1 VAKRIV
7 FTGGSGKAGKHVV
20 PWLKAKGYDILN
32 LDLKPLDCPG
42 VNTLITDVTHTT
54 AARLAVAAPADADAA
69 RRSGAL
75 VAFSS
80 AVRED
85 ADALKTFL
93 FENLYRHYKVM
104 RMTNKARRI
113 VRELYSA
120 FVHEPRLLPPDYRH
134 DDDLRQARAIA
145 DYIAGMTDRYAI
157 REHHRLFRMG
167 DQFD

>member
-1 VAKRIV
+1 MI
-7 FTGGSGKAGKHVV
+7 
-20 PWLKAKGYDILN
+20 
-32 LDLKPLDCPG
+32 
-42 VNTLITDVTHTT
+42 NTLITDVTQTT
-54 AARLAVAAPADADAA
+54 AAKLAVAAPTDADAA

-80 AVRED
+80 SVRQEAND
-85 ADALKTFL
+85 LKTFL
-93 FENLYRHYKVM
+93 IENLYRHYKVM

-134 DDDLRQARAIA
+134 DDEMRQARSIA
-145 DYIAGMTDRYAI
+145 DYIAGLTDRSAI